1 MLAVRFSSAA
11 RLVERIPTRLR
22 NVHAPLSMQKV
33 DDAFAP
39 TVLLPVNAAP
49 ESSNGDA
56 DGDGDEDDA
65 PEEEEGEEDVDDDL
79 LASMGL

>member
-1 MLAVRFSSAA
+1 VLAVRFSSAA

-22 NVHAPLSMQKV
+22 NVHAPLSMQRV

-39 TVLLPVNAAP
+39 TVLLQVNAAP
-49 ESSNGDA
+49 EASNGD
-56 DGDGDEDDA
+56 GDDDDA
-65 PEEEEGEEDVDDDL
+65 PEEEQSDEDVDDEL